1 MSCSVISSNLRT
13 SSGDKHTAPLYPQ
26 PQRVLPDG
34 GTGAAACAAA
44 MIVHVGGGDIPRPH
58 EGSDDSSEDASGLRL
73 NDVRVARGGCAADN
87 ANKCSDDSSDED
99 ASGL

>member
-44 MIVHVGGGDIPRPH
+44 LIVHVGVEIYLVRTRALTIHQTRTRRGYGVVTAAHNVVVVPR
-58 EGSDDSSEDASGLRL
+58 
-73 NDVRVARGGCAADN
+73 
-87 ANKCSDDSSDED
+87 KT
-99 ASGL
+99 